1 MARRVKEF
9 IDIAEFNSLDE
20 LIGKLVE
27 VRGSLP
33 QESEPELKL
42 RGDDVF
48 GRTLSI
54 AYFREQTPEEA
65 EIEAR
70 YAESYREARARE
82 IEASDQDLAAEP
94 ARPKRRKLR
103 IVA

>member
-1 MARRVKEF
+1 MGRRVKEF
-9 IDIAEFNSLDE
+9 IDIAEFNSLDD
-20 LIGKLVE
+20 LIGQLVE
-27 VRGSLP
+27 LRESLP
-33 QESEPELKL
+33 EQSEPELKL

-48 GRTLSI
+48 GRKLSI
-54 AYFREQTPEEA
+54 AFFREQTAEEA
-65 EIEAR
+65 ATEAR